1 MKNFPLLF
9 SMNFKYLKKNVFSF
23 CRSRLIVYFKD
34 KFFKKVKIKVK
45 IQKNAAFNVNIIP
58 EA

>member
-1 MKNFPLLF
+1 MKIFSLLF

-23 CRSRLIVYFKD
+23 CSSRLIVHFKD